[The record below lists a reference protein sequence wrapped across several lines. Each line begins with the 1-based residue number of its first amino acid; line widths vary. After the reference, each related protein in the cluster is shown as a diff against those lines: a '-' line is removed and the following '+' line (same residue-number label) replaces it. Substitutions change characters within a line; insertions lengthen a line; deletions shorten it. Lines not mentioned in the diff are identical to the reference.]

1 MVEILE
7 QARVGRLRFNMA
19 PSEWIDS
26 LLRLPGFAPAD
37 LTRATVMAAESLYA
51 IPERGDRLIAATA
64 LELGVPLI
72 SRDTELANVP
82 GLRTVWS

>member
-7 QARVGRLRFNMA
+7 QTRAGRLRLNMR
-19 PSEWIDS
+19 PTDWIDS

-37 LTRATVMAAESLYA
+37 LTRATVMVAESLYV

-64 LELGVPLI
+64 LELDVPLI
-72 SRDTELANVP
+72 SRYAELAKVP
-82 GLRTVWS
+82 GLKTVWS